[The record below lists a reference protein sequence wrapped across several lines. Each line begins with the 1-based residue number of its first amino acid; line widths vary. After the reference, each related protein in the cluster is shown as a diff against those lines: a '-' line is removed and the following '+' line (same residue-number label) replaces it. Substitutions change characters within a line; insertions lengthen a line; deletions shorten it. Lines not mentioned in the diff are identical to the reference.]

1 MDPRRTLE
9 SAGGIITQ
17 RDPRRCIVRL
27 RTPAGLL
34 TPAQLEGLGRIAR
47 RAGLPAVHLTTRQT
61 IELPDVDPETIGPL
75 LAKLARNGTPLGAER
90 NEVVNVVA
98 CPGTATCRLA
108 SIETYALA
116 QELDRRFFG
125 IELPVKM
132 RIGISG
138 CPNMCAG
145 ERLCEIGITGI
156 RRPLRDDGRC
166 TGCGTCANTCREDA
180 IVMVNGCLSLDE
192 SRCVACGM
200 CVDYCPFAV
209 LADDGPQYRI
219 TIGGRRGRHPV
230 LGVDL
235 ATVRTPE
242 EAVAVVGAV
251 LDRCYRRAYAG
262 RHFADQ
268 LDLMDLDGLRADLA
282 ARGIRAVEPDC
293 LALSST
299 RAAGSEGREPDLA

>member
-1 MDPRRTLE
+1 MDPKRTLE

-47 RAGLPAVHLTTRQT
+47 KAGLPAVHLTTRQT
-61 IELPDVDPETIGPL
+61 IELPDVDPGAIGPL
-75 LAKLARNGTPLGAER
+75 LAKLAKNGTPLGAER
-90 NEVVNVVA
+90 NEVVNIVA

-108 SIETYALA
+108 NIETYELA
-116 QELDRRFFG
+116 KELDRRFFG

-156 RRPLRDDGRC
+156 RRPLRDEGHC
-166 TGCGTCANTCREDA
+166 TGCGTCTNTCREEA
-180 IVMVNGCLSLDE
+180 IVMVNGSLSLDE
-192 SRCVACGM
+192 DRCMACGM
-200 CVDYCPFAV
+200 CIDFCPFTV
-209 LADDGPQYRI
+209 LTDDGPQYRI
-219 TIGGRRGRHPV
+219 TVGGRRGRHPA
-230 LGVDL
+230 LGEEL
-235 ATVRTPE
+235 LTVRTPE
-242 EAVAVVGAV
+242 EVVTVVGAV
-251 LDRCYRRAYAG
+251 LDRCYRRAYAD

-282 ARGIRAVEPDC
+282 ARVNRPFGADPQEPGSPDAVGDEV
-293 LALSST
+293 
-299 RAAGSEGREPDLA
+299 RQPDLA

>member
-1 MDPRRTLE
+1 MDPRKTLE

-34 TPAQLEGLGRIAR
+34 TPAQLEGLGRCAR
-47 RAGLPAVHLTTRQT
+47 EAGLPAVHLTTRQT
-61 IELPDVDPETIGPL
+61 IELPDVDPAAVGPL
-75 LAKLARNGTPLGAER
+75 FETLAENGTPLGAER
-90 NEVVNVVA
+90 NEVVNIVA

-108 SIETYALA
+108 NIETYALA
-116 QELDRRFFG
+116 KELDRRFFG
-125 IELPVKM
+125 AELPVKM

-166 TGCGTCANTCREDA
+166 TGCGTCTNTCREGA
-180 IVMVNGCLSLDE
+180 IAMVNGRLDLDE
-192 SRCVACGM
+192 GRCMSCGM
-200 CVDYCPFAV
+200 CVDYCPFRV
-209 LADDGPQYRI
+209 LTDDGPRYRI
-219 TIGGRRGRHPV
+219 TVGGRRGRHPA
-230 LGVDL
+230 LGQEL
-235 ATVRTPE
+235 LTVRTPE
-242 EAVAVVGAV
+242 EVVESVGAV

-268 LDLMDLDGLRADLA
+268 LDLMDLDGLRAGLV
-282 ARGIRAVEPDC
+282 ARFDRPSAGDSGGFP
-293 LALSST
+293 SSG
-299 RAAGSEGREPDLA
+299 ASGRRT

>member
-1 MDPRRTLE
+1 MDPRKALE

-17 RDPRRCIVRL
+17 RDHRRCIVRL

-47 RAGLPAVHLTTRQT
+47 RAGLSSVHLTTRQT
-61 IELPDVDPETIGPL
+61 IELPDIDPGAIGPL
-75 LAKLARNGTPLGAER
+75 LSKLAENGTPLGAER

-108 SIETYALA
+108 NIETYALA

-156 RRPLRDDGRC
+156 RRPLRDEGHC
-166 TGCGTCANTCREDA
+166 TGCGTCTNTCREEA
-180 IVMVNGCLSLDE
+180 IVMVNGSLSLDE
-192 SRCVACGM
+192 DRCMACGM
-200 CVDYCPFAV
+200 CIDFCPFTV
-209 LADDGPQYRI
+209 LTDDGPQYRI
-219 TIGGRRGRHPV
+219 MVGGRRGRHPA
-230 LGVDL
+230 LGEEL
-235 ATVRTPE
+235 LTVRTPE
-242 EAVAVVGAV
+242 EVVTVVGAV
-251 LDRCYRRAYAG
+251 LDRCYRRAYAD

-282 ARGIRAVEPDC
+282 ARVNRPFGADPQEPGSPDAVGDEVRQPH
-293 LALSST
+293 LV
-299 RAAGSEGREPDLA
+299 

>member
-1 MDPRRTLE
+1 MNPRRPLE

-17 RDPRRCIVRL
+17 RDTRRCIVRL

-47 RAGLPAVHLTTRQT
+47 RAGLSAVHLTTRQT
-61 IELPDVDPETIGPL
+61 IELPDVDPEAVGSL
-75 LAKLARNGTPLGAER
+75 LTKLARNGTPLGAER

-108 SIETYALA
+108 NIETYALA

-125 IELPVKM
+125 VELPVKM

-156 RRPLRDDGRC
+156 RRPIRDDGRC
-166 TGCGTCANTCREDA
+166 TGCGTCTNTCREEA
-180 IVMVNGCLSLDE
+180 ITMVNGCLRLDE
-192 SRCVACGM
+192 DRCMACGM
-200 CVDYCPFAV
+200 CVDFCPFNV
-209 LADDGPQYRI
+209 LTDNGPQYRI
-219 TIGGRRGRHPV
+219 TVGGRRGRHPA
-230 LGVDL
+230 LGEELV
-235 ATVRTPE
+235 TVRTPA
-242 EAVAVVGAV
+242 EAVTVVGAM
-251 LDRCYRRAYAG
+251 LDRCRRRAYAD

-268 LDLMDLDGLRADLA
+268 LDLMDLDCLRADLA
-282 ARGIRAVEPDC
+282 SRFIRTADGDSEELPPPDAVGIG
-293 LALSST
+293 T
-299 RAAGSEGREPDLA
+299 